1 MRGEATSPH
10 PALKKRYSMEIEYD
24 VMRLAKAPED
34 SSNGVFPIFHH
45 ETRRDDEASEAAGKA
60 VYKAVPYVEIIAPG
74 NDKEKINRRVK
85 EEDKRRWPE
94 QWKNFVEGREAPEF
108 DGMPISQWPMA
119 DIHLDRTL
127 RESNIFTV
135 EQLANVADVDLQ
147 MLGPGMTQLK
157 NKAMKWVKSK
167 EGQNEE
173 LQATKKRI
181 KELEEEVESIKAGA
195 SEGVTKIEPVIK
207 SGGWYTYQGVKYRE
221 SDLPEEVKEAIREP
235 EK

>member
-1 MRGEATSPH
+1 
-10 PALKKRYSMEIEYD
+10 
-24 VMRLAKAPED
+24 MRLAKAPED

-45 ETRRDDEASEAAGKA
+45 ETRRDEEASEAAGKA

-119 DIHLDRTL
+119 DVHLERTL

-157 NKAMKWVKSK
+157 NKAMKWVKNK

-173 LQATKKRI
+173 LQAAKEKI
-181 KELEEEVESIKAGA
+181 KELEASAGKGDKKVELVVKA
-195 SEGVTKIEPVIK
+195 
-207 SGGWYTYQGVKYRE
+207 GGWYTYRGVKYRE

-235 EK
+235 EQ

>member
-1 MRGEATSPH
+1 
-10 PALKKRYSMEIEYD
+10 
-24 VMRLAKAPED
+24 MRLAKAPED

-45 ETRRDDEASEAAGKA
+45 ETRRDEEASEAAGKA

-119 DIHLDRTL
+119 DVHLERTL

-157 NKAMKWVKSK
+157 NKAIKWVKNK

-173 LQATKKRI
+173 LQAAKEKI
-181 KELEEEVESIKAGA
+181 KELEASAGEGDKKVELVVKA
-195 SEGVTKIEPVIK
+195 
-207 SGGWYTYQGVKYRE
+207 GGWYTYRGVKYRE

-235 EK
+235 EQ

>member
-1 MRGEATSPH
+1 
-10 PALKKRYSMEIEYD
+10 
-24 VMRLAKAPED
+24 MRLAKAPED

-45 ETRRDDEASEAAGKA
+45 ETRRDEEASEAAGKA

-119 DIHLDRTL
+119 DVHLERTL

-157 NKAMKWVKSK
+157 NKAIKWVKNK

-173 LQATKKRI
+173 LQAAKEKI
-181 KELEEEVESIKAGA
+181 KELEASAGKGDKKVELVVKA
-195 SEGVTKIEPVIK
+195 
-207 SGGWYTYQGVKYRE
+207 GGWYTYRGVKYRE

-235 EK
+235 EQ